1 MRPLIVEAVSRSEE
15 ETVRFGERLG
25 AALRSRSVIGLTGPL
40 GAGKTRLAQGIA
52 RGAGY
57 GGRVRSPSFAL
68 LHIYRGRLPLRHF
81 DLYRLDSV
89 DDGTAGEW
97 EEAMEAEGISMIEWA
112 DRVPGLLPD
121 DAVWIDLS
129 VTSEWHRT
137 IRLRVDLPTSSI
149 GDWIF
154 R

>member
-15 ETVRFGERLG
+15 QTVRFGERLG

-121 DAVWIDLS
+121 NAIWIDLS
-129 VTSEWHRT
+129 ATSEWHRT
-137 IRLRVDLPTSSI
+137 IRLRVGLPTSSI